1 MEYVYRGLVS
11 VLDFQATNFGGK
23 KAESG
28 IRQTQP

>member
-1 MEYVYRGLVS
+1 MEYVNRDLAIVF
-11 VLDFQATNFGGK
+11 DFHATNFGGK